1 MTTTNAKLILASKNA
16 HTGDILY
23 TWVLTFPRVILPEV
37 NTHRVFSRNTASSR
51 AIPARKQRQRV
62 WEDPFVPEYIGAN
75 RKGMQAGVELVGWR
89 RTAAEALWR
98 YGRLP
103 ALAAHWGLEK
113 LGVHKQIVNRMIEPW
128 TWTQQI
134 VSMTD
139 LKNFFAQRNHKDAEP
154 HFHKLAEE
162 MQEAVSETQRIFKDM
177 RQFGDLQ
184 YEMCGVRYQILRY
197 GEWHLPFMLWRE
209 GSELPLELQKKIS
222 AARCA
227 RVSYRIPDT
236 GAIST
241 PPEDLEL
248 YERLAG
254 SNPKHLTPLEHQAT
268 PLREP
273 RRVGNLRGW
282 RQFRKEIAG
291 ENPDDLELAA

>member
-103 ALAAHWGLEK
+103 ALATHWGLEK

-154 HFHKLAEE
+154 HFHKLAGE
-162 MQEAVSETQRIFKDM
+162 MREAVRWAQWTFERM
-177 RQFGDLQ
+177 EGYGDSRYVDGTL
-184 YEMCGVRYQILRY
+184 YQILHY
-197 GEWHLPFMLWRE
+197 GEWHLPFILRC
-209 GSELPLELQKKIS
+209 SESGLPLELQKKIS

-236 GAIST
+236 DAIST